1 LHRGLN
7 TYEIINDSFERI
19 WPDLEK
25 NFNSIK
31 DMASETKVPARELSD
46 MVQELLELVREQS
59 RVNLERRV
67 NTNQQERAEI
77 IIKILK
83 EGLYGSLGD
92 ILGSS
97 TFSGDPFGQL
107 HNKVTRERL
116 ENELLDMTLR
126 ER

>member
-1 LHRGLN
+1 
-7 TYEIINDSFERI
+7 
-19 WPDLEK
+19 
-25 NFNSIK
+25 
-31 DMASETKVPARELSD
+31 MASETKVPARELSD